1 MKIAIIGGGVS
12 GLVTAYL
19 LSDEHDITLFE
30 ANDYLGG
37 HTHTVDVQRKEKNL
51 AVDTGFIVFNE
62 RTYPNFIKLLARLG
76 VASQLSDMS
85 FSVNDKRIGL
95 EYRATNLVTL
105 FAQRSNLF
113 NIPFW
118 RMLQEI
124 FRFRKET
131 LPLYGHSDFSTT
143 LGDYLTANN
152 YSRMFID
159 EFIVPMG
166 SAIWSADPK
175 QFLQFPIV
183 AFVTFFT
190 NHGILSVVDQPKWRV
205 IRGGSRE
212 YVGPLCASFRD
223 RVRLST
229 PVERVRRSPEG
240 VEVTPRGGAPEH
252 FDQVVLACHCDQALA
267 MLADPSPIEQELL
280 RAIPYLR
287 NDTVLHT
294 DSTLLPSRT
303 RAWAS
308 WNCLVPKQDQQG
320 VCLTYWMNLLQ
331 SLETDE
337 PLCVTLNSPSA
348 IRPESVIQSFVYHH
362 PSYSTAA
369 FEAQKRREEISGVN
383 RTWYC
388 GAYWGYGF
396 HEDGVNSALAV
407 CKQFGKE
414 LG

>member
-19 LSDEHDITLFE
+19 LSGEHEITLFE

-37 HTHTVDVQRKEKNL
+37 HTHTVDVQREKKSW

-62 RTYPNFIKLLARLG
+62 RTYPHFIALLARLG

-85 FSVNDKRIGL
+85 FSVADKRIGL
-95 EYRATNLVTL
+95 EYRASNLNTL
-105 FAQRSNLF
+105 FAQRRNLLS
-113 NIPFW
+113 PSFW
-118 RMLQEI
+118 RMLKEI
-124 FRFRKET
+124 FRFREET
-131 LPLYGHSDFSTT
+131 LPLYGSNDFSLS
-143 LGDYLTANN
+143 LGDYLAANR

-175 QFLQFPIV
+175 QFLQFPAV

-212 YVGPLCASFRD
+212 YVGPLCAPFRD
-223 RVRLST
+223 RVRVST
-229 PVERVRRSPEG
+229 PVDRICRQETC
-240 VEVTPRGGAPEH
+240 VEVTPRNGAAEP
-252 FDQVVLACHCDQALA
+252 FDQVVLACHSDQALA
-267 MLADPSPIEQELL
+267 LLADPSAAEQELL
-280 RAIPYLR
+280 GAIPYQR

-294 DSTLLPSRT
+294 DSSLLPSRP
-303 RAWAS
+303 RARAS
-308 WNCLVPKQDQQG
+308 WNCLISQREQHG

-331 SLETDE
+331 SLETPE
-337 PLCVTLNSPSA
+337 PICVTLNSPGA
-348 IRPESVIQSFVYHH
+348 INPETVIQSFVYHH
-362 PSYSTAA
+362 PVYSTAA
-369 FEAQKRREEISGVN
+369 FEAQRRREEISGVN

-396 HEDGVNSALAV
+396 HEDGVDSALAV
-407 CKQFGKE
+407 CKHFGKE
-414 LG
+414 L

>member
-1 MKIAIIGGGVS
+1 MKIAIIGGGIS

-19 LSDEHDITLFE
+19 LSGEHDITLFE

-37 HTHTVDVQRKEKNL
+37 HTHTVDVPQEEKNL

-62 RTYPNFIKLLARLG
+62 RTYPNFIALLARLG

-85 FSVNDKRIGL
+85 FSVADKRTGL
-95 EYRATNLVTL
+95 EYRATNLNTL
-105 FAQRSNLF
+105 FAQRSNLI

-131 LPLYGHSDFSTT
+131 LSLYGNSDFSKT
-143 LGDYLTANN
+143 LGDYLTANT

-175 QFLQFPIV
+175 Q
-183 AFVTFFT
+183 
-190 NHGILSVVDQPKWRV
+190 
-205 IRGGSRE
+205 
-212 YVGPLCASFRD
+212 
-223 RVRLST
+223 
-229 PVERVRRSPEG
+229 
-240 VEVTPRGGAPEH
+240 EH
-252 FDQVVLACHCDQALA
+252 
-267 MLADPSPIEQELL
+267 
-280 RAIPYLR
+280 
-287 NDTVLHT
+287 
-294 DSTLLPSRT
+294 
-303 RAWAS
+303 
-308 WNCLVPKQDQQG
+308 QG

-331 SLETDE
+331 SLETDKTF
-337 PLCVTLNSPSA
+337 CVTLNTPEA

-369 FEAQKRREEISGVN
+369 FEAQKRRSEISGVN

-396 HEDGVNSALAV
+396 HEDGVKSALAV
-407 CKQFGKE
+407 CKPFGKE
-414 LG
+414 LV

>member
-1 MKIAIIGGGVS
+1 MKIAIIGGGIS

-19 LSDEHDITLFE
+19 LSEEHDITLFE

-37 HTHTVDVQRKEKNL
+37 HTHTVDVQRPGKTL
-51 AVDTGFIVFNE
+51 SVDTGFIVFNE
-62 RTYPNFIKLLARLG
+62 RTYPNFITLLNRLG
-76 VASQLSDMS
+76 VTSQLSDMS

-95 EYRATNLVTL
+95 EYRASNLNTL
-105 FAQRSNLF
+105 FAQRRNVL

-118 RMLQEI
+118 RMLKEI

-131 LPLYGHSDFSTT
+131 LPLYGSKDFSVT
-143 LGDYLTANN
+143 LGDYLAANH

-159 EFIVPMG
+159 AFIVPMG

-175 QFLQFPIV
+175 QFLEFPVV

-205 IRGGSRE
+205 ICGGSRE
-212 YVGPLCASFRD
+212 YVAPLGASFRD

-229 PVERVRRSPEG
+229 PVARVRRSSEG
-240 VEVTPRGGAPEH
+240 VEVTPRGGASER
-252 FDQVVLACHCDQALA
+252 FDQVVLACHSDQALA
-267 MLADPSPIEQELL
+267 MLADPSPTERELL
-280 RAIPYLR
+280 GAIPYLR

-294 DSTLLPSRT
+294 DSTLLPSRPLA
-303 RAWAS
+303 RAS
-308 WNCLVPKQDQQG
+308 WNCLLTQKEQQG

-331 SLETDE
+331 SLKTPESI
-337 PLCVTLNSPSA
+337 CVTLNSPAA
-348 IRPESVIQSFVYHH
+348 IRPETVLGSFVYHH

-369 FEAQKRREEISGVN
+369 FEAQKRRGEISGVN